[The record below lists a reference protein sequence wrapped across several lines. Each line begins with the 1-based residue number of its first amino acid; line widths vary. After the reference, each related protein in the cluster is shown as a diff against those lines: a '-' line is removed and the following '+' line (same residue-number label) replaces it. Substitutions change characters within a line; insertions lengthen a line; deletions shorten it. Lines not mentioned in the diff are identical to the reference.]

1 MCNYTTDNRT
11 RKAIFEYDK
20 LIRSIYTLKYLQDRK
35 LQRDVHRSQN
45 RIESYHQ
52 LRAAIASAYGK
63 KLLSGRGEREIEISN
78 QCGRFIANAI
88 IHFNSAILSE
98 LRLRY
103 EAEGDK
109 KGLALLKK
117 ISPAAWRHIHFQGH
131 LIFSDD
137 GKKLNLTELV
147 KKLVLSDR

>member
-1 MCNYTTDNRT
+1 M
-11 RKAIFEYDK
+11 
-20 LIRSIYTLKYLQDRK
+20 QDRK

-63 KLLSGRGEREIEISN
+63 KQLTGRGEREIEISN
-78 QCGRFIANAI
+78 QCGRLIANAI
-88 IHFNSAILSE
+88 IHFNSAMLSE

-103 EAEGDK
+103 ETENNQ

-117 ISPAAWRHIHFQGH
+117 ISPAAWRHIHFQGY
-131 LIFSDD
+131 LIFSNDEKILD
-137 GKKLNLTELV
+137 LTELV
-147 KKLVLSDR
+147 KKLNLSER